1 MGGRKV
7 TRSFAVDE
15 EIDRAISHLSVDVGV
30 SKSELYELGARLV
43 LVLARVGYVPDNC
56 GYVLDE
62 HGDGLG
68 SRLAALLRKARKV
81 EA

>member
-7 TRSFAVDE
+7 MRSFVVDE
-15 EIDRAISHLSVDVGV
+15 DVDRALSHLAVDVGAP
-30 SKSELYELGARLV
+30 KSELYELGARLIIA
-43 LVLARVGYVPDNC
+43 LARAGYVPDTC

-62 HGDGLG
+62 QGDGLG

-81 EA
+81 